1 MIKITSKKSIN
12 LYELIENLE
21 KIGYSRSEVLSYGNY
36 SFRGDTIRIQQVNE
50 KGEIRIDL
58 FGDIIEKIMLGNRE
72 ITNIDIKENIIRFKD
87 GSKIRP
93 GEYVV
98 HIDHG
103 VGIFLNIG
111 LKKVGRKFKEYI
123 FIEYLNND
131 CLYVPLKDE
140 ERVSSYIGVGKRRP
154 KLNKLGSQTWIRTK
168 KKTYESIIL
177 LAKELLQIYAKREVG
192 KSKKYK
198 IDKNWDVE
206 IRKTFDY
213 VETSDQEKALKDVYA
228 DLEKEKPMDRLI
240 CGDVGFGKTEIA
252 LRAAVQAIA
261 NGYQAA
267 LLCPTTILAEQH
279 YTNIK
284 KRFKNMPINVEV
296 LSRFQTD
303 KEIPEVIRGIK
314 SGSVDLVIGTHKLLN
329 KNIAYK
335 NLDLLIVDEEQKFGV
350 RQKELLKKE
359 REEINVLTLSATPIP
374 RTLFVS
380 LSGIRDI
387 SQINTPPKGRKG
399 IETRVAIKN
408 NIDVKTYIGRE
419 LKRAGQIYYLFNN
432 VRSIEVKRREI
443 QKLVPKAK
451 VEMAHGQMSALS
463 LSKVMSEFAKGKID
477 VLVCSTIIGSGL
489 DLANVNTLIVEEADK
504 FGLSQLY
511 QIRGRIG
518 RSGRQAYCLLTH
530 KDKKITSQAFTR
542 LRSMVENAELG
553 SGFNIALSDLEIR
566 GGGNVLGREQ
576 HGNMESVGL
585 VLYSK
590 LLKKAVDKLR

>member
-1 MIKITSKKSIN
+1 MIKITTRKGIN
-12 LYELIENLE
+12 LYELIERLE
-21 KIGYSRSEVLSYGNY
+21 KNGYSRSEDLSYGKYN
-36 SFRGDTIRIQQVNE
+36 FRGDTIRIHPVSE
-50 KGEIRIDL
+50 KDEIRIDL
-58 FGDIIEKIMLGNRE
+58 FGDVVEKILLGKKEKYNIE
-72 ITNIDIKENIIRFKD
+72 INENIIRHVD

-93 GEYVV
+93 GDYAV

-103 VGIFLNIG
+103 VGIFSNLG
-111 LKKVGRKFKEYI
+111 LKKVGGKHKEYI

-131 CLYVPLKDE
+131 SLYVPLKDK
-140 ERVSSYIGVGKRRP
+140 ERVSSYVGVGRRKP
-154 KLNKLGSQTWIRTK
+154 KLNKLGSQAWIRTK

-177 LAKELLQIYAKREVG
+177 LAKELLQIYAKREV
-192 KSKKYK
+192 KRSKKYK
-198 IDKNWDVE
+198 IDKKWDLE
-206 IRKTFDY
+206 IRKTFNY
-213 VETSDQEKALKDVYA
+213 TETVDQRSALKDVYS

-252 LRAAVQAIA
+252 LRASVQAIA

-279 YTNIK
+279 FSNIEE
-284 KRFKNMPINVEV
+284 RFINLPINVEV
-296 LSRFQTD
+296 LSRFQSNKKT
-303 KEIPEVIRGIK
+303 IEVIKKIK
-314 SGSVDLVIGTHKLLN
+314 NGSVDLVVGTHKLLN
-329 KNIAYK
+329 KNIIYK
-335 NLDLLIVDEEQKFGV
+335 NLDLLIVDEEQRFGV
-350 RQKELLKKE
+350 KQKELLKKE

-374 RTLFVS
+374 RTLFIS

-399 IETRVAIKN
+399 IETKVEIFDSENIK
-408 NIDVKTYIGRE
+408 KYIKKE
-419 LKRAGQIYYLFNN
+419 IKRGGQIYYLYNK
-432 VRSIEVKRREI
+432 VRSIEAKRSEI
-443 QKLVPKAK
+443 QKLVPSAK
-451 VEMAHGQMSALS
+451 VEIAHGQMGERALS
-463 LSKVMSEFAKGKID
+463 RVMSEFAGSKID

-489 DLANVNTLIVEEADK
+489 DLANVNTLVVEEADK

-518 RSGRQAYCLLTH
+518 RSERQAHCLLTH
-530 KDKKITSQAFTR
+530 KDKKITDQAFAR

-590 LLKKAVDKLR
+590 LLKKAVDKLK